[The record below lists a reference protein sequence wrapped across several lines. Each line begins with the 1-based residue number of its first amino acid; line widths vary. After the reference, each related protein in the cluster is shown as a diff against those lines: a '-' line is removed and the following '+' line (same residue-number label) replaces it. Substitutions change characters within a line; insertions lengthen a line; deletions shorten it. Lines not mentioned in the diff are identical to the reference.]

1 MPGHVVVFQEGPGG
15 ADDEP
20 TPVARVQDVALVRVP
35 PEEHVVD
42 VGEAHCQRIGT
53 EAARQMV
60 HRALET

>member
-1 MPGHVVVFQEGPGG
+1 MPGSVVSFQEGPVG

-20 TPVARVQDVALVRVP
+20 APEARVQDVALVRVP

-42 VGEAHCQRIGT
+42 VGVAHDVRIYAEATRL
-53 EAARQMV
+53 MV

>member
-20 TPVARVQDVALVRVP
+20 TPVARVQDVAFIRVP

-42 VGEAHCQRIGT
+42 VGVAHDVRIHAEATRL
-53 EAARQMV
+53 MV
-60 HRALET
+60 HRALEN

>member
-1 MPGHVVVFQEGPGG
+1 MPGSVVSFQEGPVG

-20 TPVARVQDVALVRVP
+20 APEARVQDVALVRVP

>member
-1 MPGHVVVFQEGPGG
+1 MPGPVVVFQEGPGG

-53 EAARQMV
+53 EAARPMV
-60 HRALET
+60 HWALET